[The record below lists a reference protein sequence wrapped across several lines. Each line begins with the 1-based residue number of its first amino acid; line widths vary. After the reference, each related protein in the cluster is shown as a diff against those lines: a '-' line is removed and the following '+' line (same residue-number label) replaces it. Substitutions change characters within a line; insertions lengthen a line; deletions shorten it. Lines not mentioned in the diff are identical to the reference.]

1 MKKLLPAITALTLIA
16 AVSLTACGKKDMK
29 PDNGGSTTES
39 TTKSTTNLSQAAD
52 EFADDMKTTIDDM
65 KSDVSEMLP
74 GSDNTT
80 NPSSTT
86 NKTNE

>member
-29 PDNGGSTTES
+29 PDNDGSTTES

-74 GSDNTT
+74 GSDDTQSTSN
-80 NPSSTT
+80 SSTT
-86 NKTNE
+86 KD